1 MLKDLVLVANKLDS
15 VGLSK
20 EADVIDS
27 MIEKYSMFFDDGY
40 LRCDGCH
47 RRYSERHN
55 VRREG
60 MDLCPSCSGR
70 DQGVERSV
78 ERHHREDPSDPE

>member
-27 MIEKYSMFFDDGY
+27 MIEKYSMIFDDGY
-40 LRCDGCH
+40 LQCDGCY
-47 RRYSERHN
+47 RRYPEGRN
-55 VRREG
+55 VKREG
-60 MDLCPSCSGR
+60 MDLCPDCSGLG
-70 DQGVERSV
+70 QGVERSV
-78 ERHHREDPSDPE
+78 ERHHREDPRDPE